1 MNGVYLRNMDFDKYY
16 ALVKPHIEKNV
27 DPKYNY
33 EDIAKALKERCQLLN
48 EVDEMVDFFNEVKDY
63 SLDLYTNKKAKTNPE
78 VAKRSLELA
87 LPALESLD
95 EFTNDKVFEVL
106 AKIAAFNGLKNIT
119 VMYPIQVALSGKD
132 KTPGG
137 ATMLSQILGKE
148 ETIKRIEAALNK
160 F

>member
-1 MNGVYLRNMDFDKYY
+1 M
-16 ALVKPHIEKNV
+16 
-27 DPKYNY
+27 
-33 EDIAKALKERCQLLN
+33 
-48 EVDEMVDFFNEVKDY
+48 
-63 SLDLYTNKKAKTNPE
+63 
-78 VAKRSLELA
+78 A

-106 AKIAAFNGLKNIT
+106 AKIAADNGLKNIT